1 MVKKF
6 ISPLINRTTWRL
18 LEKTLLGVAAL
29 YLAYLASFS
38 FFAVFGFLCILL
50 YVYLTAGA
58 ARRDFRFSFWL
69 LQVVFLLAL
78 ASFSLPGLLLTIYGL
93 ILLALVGL
101 MGTVFSNRLFVYGLA
116 SIAVALSFFAVL
128 FSRSPSFSQ
137 NSFWS
142 EFWWLLFTFG
152 VVYWLFK
159 EYWQTFAS
167 WESRKMRLYGM
178 SLGVLSAELAAIV
191 VFLPLGFLNA
201 AAFLSLLFLVS
212 RDTVMAHEKGF
223 LNPSFVFREIT
234 LFIVISSIIFAAVS
248 WRI

>member
-1 MVKKF
+1 MVKRF
-6 ISPLINRTTWRL
+6 ISSLINRTTWRL

-29 YLAYLASFS
+29 YLVYLASFS
-38 FFAVFGFLCILL
+38 FFAVFGFLCVLL

-69 LQVVFLLAL
+69 LQIVFLLAL
-78 ASFSLPGLLLTIYGL
+78 ASFSLPSLLLLVYGL
-93 ILLALVGL
+93 ILFALLGL
-101 MGTVFSNRLFVYGLA
+101 MGAVFSNKFFAYGLT
-116 SIAVALSFFAVL
+116 SIAVAFSFFAVL
-128 FSRSPSFSQ
+128 FSRTPSFSE

-142 EFWWLLFTFG
+142 EFWWLFFAFA

-178 SLGVLSAELAAIV
+178 TLGVLSAELATIV

-201 AAFLSLLFLVS
+201 AAFMSLLLLIS
-212 RDTVMAHEKGF
+212 RDTVLAHVRGF
-223 LNPSFVFREIT
+223 LNSSFVFREIT
-234 LFIVISSIIFAAVS
+234 LFIVISSIIFATVS

>member
-1 MVKKF
+1 MF
-6 ISPLINRTTWRL
+6 
-18 LEKTLLGVAAL
+18 EKALLGVAAL

-50 YVYLTAGA
+50 YVYLTAGT

-69 LQVVFLLAL
+69 LQIVFLLAL
-78 ASFSLPGLLLTIYGL
+78 ASLSLPGLLLTIYGL
-93 ILLALVGL
+93 ILLTLLGL
-101 MGTVFSNRLFVYGLA
+101 MGTVFSNKFFAYGLV
-116 SIAVALSFFAVL
+116 SIAVAFSFFVVL

-137 NSFWS
+137 DSFWS
-142 EFWWLLFTFG
+142 EFWWLFFAFT

-167 WESRKMRLYGM
+167 WESRKMRLYGL
-178 SLGVLSAELAAIV
+178 SLGVLSAELATIV

-201 AAFLSLLFLVS
+201 AAFMSLLLLVS

-223 LNPSFVFREIT
+223 FNPSFVFREIT
-234 LFIVISSIIFAAVS
+234 LFVVISSIIFATVS